1 MTPHTSATYGLLAL
15 LAIVL
20 LAAAVGDWRHRL
32 IRNRLNATIAAGAPL
47 FWLAIGMEPWPGMAL
62 QLGLAL
68 LVLAICAALFALRM
82 LGGGDAKLLAA
93 LALWVP
99 PPAFAELVLVMALA
113 GGVLAAVMLIGGP
126 RLAANR
132 PAGLP
137 YGIAIAAGGL
147 WVLPTLSA

>member
-15 LAIVL
+15 LAIAL
-20 LAAAVGDWRHRL
+20 LAAGVGDWRHRL
-32 IRNRLNATIAAGAPL
+32 IRNRLNGAIAAGAPL
-47 FWLAIGMEPWPGMAL
+47 FWLASGLEPWPGMAL
-62 QLGLAL
+62 QIGLAL
-68 LVLAICAALFALRM
+68 LVLAVCAGLFALHM

-99 PPAFAELVLVMALA
+99 PGAFADLLLVMALA
-113 GGVLAAVMLIGGP
+113 GGVLAAAMLAGWRQVTGK
-126 RLAANR
+126 AA
-132 PAGLP
+132 GVP